1 MKGQYLEKIKKTL
14 AVVAVV
20 LVVYS
25 LVMHFETKIEQP
37 IGQDNDGVMANKNL
51 AVGTISPTLLWEAYY
66 GGGFGKDQVIE
77 TSGEAV
83 RISTKTDG
91 GWYGAKADFKT
102 KDLRQSTIAFKL
114 RMDDWSAVSQI
125 LLVLSSDDGLENY
138 YGLNLANYF
147 ANPAPNEWLA
157 VNVETDEFETIAG
170 TPDWANI
177 STVAVRVVAK
187 DGRFLRVWL
196 DDVGFLPKAESKALV
211 SLTFDDGFLSTFDV
225 VPAMQT
231 YQMTGTAFVGLEFIG
246 HKGYLTDREVVE
258 LANLGWEIG
267 GHSNKNLTEL
277 PAAEVDS
284 TLAEVRAYLDSHNF
298 AGREHFAYPNGSYN
312 ESVSS
317 QVLEYF
323 ATGRTIDGFSQ
334 PTNLLYPDHINAVT
348 ISSATPISQVI
359 KLVDQAK
366 ENGSWLVLVWHNF
379 TDVPEKDTDYLLDD
393 FNFLVEYLHKNNI
406 TVKPYGEAYQMIK
419 DRQE

>member
-1 MKGQYLEKIKKTL
+1 MTGQYLEKIKKTL
-14 AVVAVV
+14 VVIAVV
-20 LVVYS
+20 LVAYS
-25 LVMHFETKIEQP
+25 LIMHFEGKAEPAKSQENT
-37 IGQDNDGVMANKNL
+37 GRVANKNL
-51 AVGTISPTLLWEAYY
+51 GSETKSPALLWEAYY

-77 TSGEAV
+77 TGGEAV

-91 GWYGAKADFKT
+91 GWYGAKADFEVE
-102 KDLRQSTIAFKL
+102 DLSQSTIAFKL

-147 ANPAPNEWLA
+147 ANPASNEWLA
-157 VNVETDEFETIAG
+157 VNVETAEFETIAG

-177 STVAVRVVAK
+177 STMAVRVVAK

-196 DDVGFLPKAESKALV
+196 DDVTFLPKAESNAII
-211 SLTFDDGFLSTFDV
+211 SLTFNNDFLSTFNII
-225 VPAMQT
+225 PTIQT
-231 YQMTGTAFVGLEFIG
+231 YQITNTTFIGLEFVG
-246 HKGYLTDREVVE
+246 REGYLTDREVVE
-258 LANLGWEIG
+258 LSNLGWEIG
-267 GHSNKNLTEL
+267 GHSDKNLTEL
-277 PAAEVDS
+277 SSAEVDS
-284 TLAEVRAYLDSHNF
+284 TLAEVRAYLDSHHF
-298 AGREHFAYPNGSYN
+298 AGREHFAYPNGGYN

-323 ATGRTIDGFSQ
+323 ATGRTIDGFLQ

-359 KLVDQAK
+359 RLVDQAK

-379 TDVPEKDTDYLLDD
+379 TDVPKKDTDYLLDD

-406 TVKPYGEAYQMIK
+406 TVKPYGEAYQIVK
-419 DRQE
+419 DRQK